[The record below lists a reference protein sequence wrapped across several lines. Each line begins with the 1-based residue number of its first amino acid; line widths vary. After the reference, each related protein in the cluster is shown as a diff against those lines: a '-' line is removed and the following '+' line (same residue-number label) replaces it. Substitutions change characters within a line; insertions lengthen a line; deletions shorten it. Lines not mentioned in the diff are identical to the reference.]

1 MDMTSAAE
9 SRWYD
14 NPRLGG
20 SPNAGTSHQG
30 NGSSNG
36 GNGGLVDASDMG
48 AFYSLEN
55 ASHRRYYSTG
65 YGPHG
70 KRAKCDKFPL

>member
-20 SPNAGTSHQG
+20 SPSAGTSHQSTG
-30 NGSSNG
+30 GSSGGTGNNGS
-36 GNGGLVDASDMG
+36 LVDPSDMG
-48 AFYSLEN
+48 AFYSLDN
-55 ASHRRYYSTG
+55 PGHRRYYPSG
-65 YGPHG
+65 YGHG
-70 KRAKCDKFPL
+70 K